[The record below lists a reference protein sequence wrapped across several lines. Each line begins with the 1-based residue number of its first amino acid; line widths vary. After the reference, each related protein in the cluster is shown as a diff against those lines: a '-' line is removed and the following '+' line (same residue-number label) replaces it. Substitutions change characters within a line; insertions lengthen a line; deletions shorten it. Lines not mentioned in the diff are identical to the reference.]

1 MCSQPHASITGSP
14 KATTSQPQA
23 WSWPLSAVQPG
34 SPGPPRRG
42 RLQVGGRGQEGWDL
56 EKGCAPRPPQFPRQR
71 PCLRRSPKTKMFLP
85 DGSLDLARVDTSL
98 RIEDLWEQRQSG
110 QPRGQPGPDRPTTS
124 GPAPLPRGLTIG
136 SGPPR
141 LHWSGR
147 RRPPPPARW
156 GPAAASSLTP
166 PAPSCQLQPQRGP
179 SPGPAEDPQG
189 PWPGRP
195 PSLRAA
201 PPAAKPARSTP
212 PAALRRVRD
221 DRRLP
226 QERRLPQRGRRA
238 AVRRPPGQP
247 CVGRRWR
254 EREPPGRSAR
264 WRPLPADRRSSTRPR
279 SPPGWP
285 LPLRERWVGPNESGG
300 SQMD

>member
-124 GPAPLPRGLTIG
+124 RASPAASRSHHRLWPSSSSLVRSPAAPTAGPLGPSSSFFSNPTGAILPTAATKRALPRARRGPARTLA
-136 SGPPR
+136 GPPAVPPR
-141 LHWSGR
+141 RASRRQARKVHATCRAPPGP
-147 RRPPPPARW
+147 RRPQAPTGAEA
-156 GPAAASSLTP
+156 PAAGETGGRQAATGAAMRREAVAGEGAAREERALAAS
-166 PAPSCQLQPQRGP
+166 A
-179 SPGPAEDPQG
+179 
-189 PWPGRP
+189 GRP
-195 PSLRAA
+195 AQQH
-201 PPAAKPARSTP
+201 PP
-212 PAALRRVRD
+212 
-221 DRRLP
+221 
-226 QERRLPQRGRRA
+226 
-238 AVRRPPGQP
+238 
-247 CVGRRWR
+247 
-254 EREPPGRSAR
+254 
-264 WRPLPADRRSSTRPR
+264 
-279 SPPGWP
+279 
-285 LPLRERWVGPNESGG
+285 
-300 SQMD
+300 